1 MKLHKFKVKI
11 KCSRDE
17 KLIISLPALRC
28 TFDRKN
34 VLKFISSL
42 DVRAFRAGKLIE
54 NDTMGLPVLENVP
67 GLGRHTVDTP
77 VGLPLLVTDGD
88 TEPAIV
94 GPDDLDGFLL
104 LALDEELLPLAGV
117 ASPDGGLK
125 LPCNKTVV
133 VRVVSIS
140 TGARLLFTTLTSSSP
155 SSSTKTSDWRLAT
168 VSPV

>member
-1 MKLHKFKVKI
+1 M
-11 KCSRDE
+11 
-17 KLIISLPALRC
+17 
-28 TFDRKN
+28 
-34 VLKFISSL
+34 
-42 DVRAFRAGKLIE
+42 IE
-54 NDTMGLPVLENVP
+54 NDTMGLPVLENLP

-94 GPDDLDGFLL
+94 GPDDLDGLLL

>member
-1 MKLHKFKVKI
+1 M
-11 KCSRDE
+11 
-17 KLIISLPALRC
+17 
-28 TFDRKN
+28 
-34 VLKFISSL
+34 
-42 DVRAFRAGKLIE
+42 IE
-54 NDTMGLPVLENVP
+54 NDTMGLPVLENLP

-94 GPDDLDGFLL
+94 GPDDLDGLLL

-125 LPCNKTVV
+125 LPCNNKTVV

-140 TGARLLFTTLTSSSP
+140 TGARLLFITLTSSSP

-168 VSPV
+168 VSTV